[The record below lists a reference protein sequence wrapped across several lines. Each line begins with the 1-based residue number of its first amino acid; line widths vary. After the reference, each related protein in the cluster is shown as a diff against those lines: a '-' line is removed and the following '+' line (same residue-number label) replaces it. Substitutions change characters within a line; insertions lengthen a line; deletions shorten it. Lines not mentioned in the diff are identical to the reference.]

1 MPEGIQNQETN
12 VGSDLPPEAT
22 TYGGLLRIAREGK
35 GLTVDQVASQLR
47 ISPSQIEGLEADD
60 YKVFPTPVYARAH
73 LRSYARLLGV
83 DDNKVIDMFNEA
95 LRPEDRDPRTFIRK
109 TTQDLAPYQDVQ
121 PKNVVGKVVAG
132 LLFLAVLIAAGYFGY
147 QYVPPMLANSD
158 SETQTAAA
166 PAAAATATPE
176 VKQQEVKT
184 ATQEVTTEPE
194 AEKKAEVAAPSH
206 DAAAAA
212 AAAEEVKAKQ
222 EAELKERLQK
232 EAEEKAK
239 QKAEEENKLAEA
251 KAAEEKEAAA
261 QPVDSSEP
269 MKLEYNK
276 TEDRWELPYS
286 AKGEVKIKL
295 EGTNGE
301 CWFGIYKDNKL
312 EFNTQLKAGQSR
324 EYSAALPFKVSVGN
338 RQSGAVHLDGR
349 AVNLDA
355 RPHSTSTVFT
365 VYQK

>member
-22 TYGGLLRIAREGK
+22 TYGGLLRTAREGK

-47 ISPSQIEGLEADD
+47 ISPAQIEGLEADD

-83 DDNKVIDMFNEA
+83 DDNKVIDMFNVA

-109 TTQDLAPYQDVQ
+109 TTQDLAPYQDAQ
-121 PKNVVGKVVAG
+121 PKNVGGKVVAG

-147 QYVPPMLANSD
+147 QYIPSMLANSG

-166 PAAAATATPE
+166 PAASAPAAPE
-176 VKQQEVKT
+176 AKEQEVPAAKQEVK
-184 ATQEVTTEPE
+184 TEPE
-194 AEKKAEVAAPSH
+194 AEKKAEVAAPSSE
-206 DAAAAA
+206 AAAA
-212 AAAEEVKAKQ
+212 AAAEEAKAKQ

-239 QKAEEENKLAEA
+239 QKAEEERKAAEA

-261 QPVDSSEP
+261 QTVDTSEP
-269 MKLEYNK
+269 MRLEYHK

-295 EGTNGE
+295 EGKNGE

-324 EYSAALPFKVSVGN
+324 EYSVALPFKVSVGN
-338 RQSGAVHLDGR
+338 RQNGAVHLDGR

-355 RPHSTSTVFT
+355 RPNSTSTVFT
-365 VYQK
+365 AYQK

>member
-12 VGSDLPPEAT
+12 VGSDLPPEST

-47 ISPSQIEGLEADD
+47 ISPTQIEGLEADD

-83 DDNKVIDMFNEA
+83 DDNKVIDMFNVA

-109 TTQDLAPYQDVQ
+109 TTQDLAPYQDAQ
-121 PKNVVGKVVAG
+121 PKNVGGKVVAG

-147 QYVPPMLANSD
+147 QYIPSMQANSD
-158 SETQTAAA
+158 SEAQTTAASAPAVLEAKHLEA
-166 PAAAATATPE
+166 PAA
-176 VKQQEVKT
+176 KQEVKR
-184 ATQEVTTEPE
+184 ELE
-194 AEKKAEVAAPSH
+194 AEKKAEVAAPSSE
-206 DAAAAA
+206 AAAA
-212 AAAEEVKAKQ
+212 AAAEEAKAKQ

-232 EAEEKAK
+232 EAEEKAN
-239 QKAEEENKLAEA
+239 QKAEEERQAAEA
-251 KAAEEKEAAA
+251 KAAEEKEAAV
-261 QPVDSSEP
+261 QTVDTSEP

-295 EGTNGE
+295 EGKNGE

-324 EYSAALPFKVSVGN
+324 EYSVALPFKVSVGN
-338 RQSGAVHLDGR
+338 RQNGAVHLDGR

-355 RPHSTSTVFT
+355 RPNSTSTVFT
-365 VYQK
+365 AYQK

>member
-47 ISPSQIEGLEADD
+47 ISPAQIEGLEADD

-83 DDNKVIDMFNEA
+83 DDNKVIDMFNVA

-109 TTQDLAPYQDVQ
+109 TTQDLAPYQDAQ
-121 PKNVVGKVVAG
+121 PKNVGGKVVAG

-147 QYVPPMLANSD
+147 QYIPSMLANSD
-158 SETQTAAA
+158 SETQTTAATAVSA
-166 PAAAATATPE
+166 PAAPEAKLPEAPAA
-176 VKQQEVKT
+176 KQEAK
-184 ATQEVTTEPE
+184 TEPE
-194 AEKKAEVAAPSH
+194 AEKKAEAKAPSFE
-206 DAAAAA
+206 AATS
-212 AAAEEVKAKQ
+212 EEAKAKQ

-239 QKAEEENKLAEA
+239 QKAEEERKAAEA
-251 KAAEEKEAAA
+251 KAAEEQEAAA
-261 QPVDSSEP
+261 QTVDTSEP

-295 EGTNGE
+295 EGKNGE

-324 EYSAALPFKVSVGN
+324 EYSVALPFKVSVGN
-338 RQSGAVHLDGR
+338 RQTGAVHLDGR
-349 AVNLDA
+349 AVNLEA